1 MVSKKEMNIFYKKV
15 LNKHFSFDLSEKIIL
30 LINKQ
35 SIQWEILKIN
45 IINKLKENLFHN
57 LLYFRKDPLYIYY
70 KNYNYYYYYTTS
82 QTTNL
87 KTIICKKKN
96 ITLKWNNPIIWWWD
110 NNDNINEW
118 DWFNSIEH

>member
-1 MVSKKEMNIFYKKV
+1 MVTKKEMNIFYKKV

-57 LLYFRKDPLYIYY
+57 LLYFRKKPLYIYY
-70 KNYNYYYYYTTS
+70 KKNNDYYRYRQN
-82 QTTNL
+82 QTTNF
-87 KTIICKKKN
+87 KTIICKKN
-96 ITLKWNNPIIWWWD
+96 TITLKWNNPIVWSWD
-110 NNDNINEW
+110 ENDNINDW
-118 DWFNSIEH
+118 DWFNSTEE